1 MSYEEDKRD
10 KIITKKVNDFRL
22 WKHSHNLKNENI
34 IMKANINQSKIK
46 QNSNELNEEENTKNQ
61 KKTKNSQKVSKNSV
75 QFDSN
80 TNLSETVQ
88 KIVTDVSK
96 TKHSS

>member
-34 IMKANINQSKIK
+34 IMKANRNQSKIK
-46 QNSNELNEEENTKNQ
+46 QYSNELNEEENTKNKRRQRTVKRYQ
-61 KKTKNSQKVSKNSV
+61 KTVC
-75 QFDSN
+75 
-80 TNLSETVQ
+80 NLTQVPIFQ
-88 KIVTDVSK
+88 RQCRR
-96 TKHSS
+96 